1 MILER
6 EIEEWLSGWFGDGT
20 AAVLVV
26 PTLIIMV
33 GLAAVL
39 SYFVFHRLCIPI
51 ITRIVKR
58 TRTEWDDDILT
69 PEVLRAISQLVPA
82 LIVAWLLPKVF
93 EDSKTYSR
101 LIVKLTDLYIV
112 VAIVHMVNAAI
123 RALFDGFA
131 KRYTARAATLKG
143 IFQMTRLVVI
153 GGGVIFCVSILF
165 GKSPVTVFTAI
176 GASAAVLMLVFK
188 DTILGLVAGIQLS
201 ANNMLRKGDWIVCQR
216 AGANGEVLDISLTT
230 VKIRNW
236 DNSVI
241 TIPPYN
247 LISDSFQNYE
257 PMRIIGGRRVA
268 RSVCIDVNSVR
279 FLSPDEL
286 ARLKEAALIPADTDV
301 ATLENS
307 INLGLFRRH
316 IAEWLKNHADV
327 ITRKGHTMFVMVR
340 ELQSTPEGIPL
351 ELYFFTTK
359 TEWLAYEDFQS
370 DIFDYVYAT
379 VPRFAL
385 RIYQAPSACDIRSI
399 GR

>member
-268 RSVCIDVNSVR
+268 RSVCIEIGGASC
-279 FLSPDEL
+279 
-286 ARLKEAALIPADTDV
+286 
-301 ATLENS
+301 
-307 INLGLFRRH
+307 
-316 IAEWLKNHADV
+316 
-327 ITRKGHTMFVMVR
+327 R
-340 ELQSTPEGIPL
+340 ER
-351 ELYFFTTK
+351 
-359 TEWLAYEDFQS
+359 
-370 DIFDYVYAT
+370 V
-379 VPRFAL
+379 
-385 RIYQAPSACDIRSI
+385 
-399 GR
+399 